1 MKDLKNNLYNEM
13 KKFKTIEEELSRMK
27 ELSGMKEDQKLI
39 DKSGFAR
46 INRMLWGGVS
56 SINSVGILTAENPQ
70 GQQLSPEENNK
81 RMKDLKTA
89 LGTYG
94 FIDVRGKFRTKE
106 GNNLIENSLIIPNLP
121 KETLFWLQKKFEQE
135 SVIYGKRKDKN
146 TFLFEYI
153 KNGNTEDKQ
162 EVILSKMEGNEEY
175 YSYLPKTSKKDGE
188 KIKYER
194 SFRIPFFDKVG
205 YRNPTGQGT
214 WEIIEYYG
222 FLGINLDNLPKDNK
236 EINLLLN
243 EIKKNEKELLI
254 EGLIPKYYW
263 VRRGIIN
270 NYIKTIKDI
279 IEQINN
285 SYFIDIENLPKG
297 NEKVLNILKEIREN
311 KKELIINNSLSDD
324 YIVRKYRIKEL
335 KNELK
340 DLIKEN
346 KIVKLTEEQLEEIT
360 KDQEV
365 YNYFLTYDKPF
376 IYSSPEVH
384 YKESLNKSKE
394 LFNHI
399 PKNFKKFCFEEYERQ
414 KN

>member
-1 MKDLKNNLYNEM
+1 MN
-13 KKFKTIEEELSRMK
+13 KFKTLNEEIDRIK
-27 ELSGMKEDQKLI
+27 ELSGIEKKESTQLI
-39 DKSGFAR
+39 DESGFAR
-46 INRMLWGGVS
+46 INRMLWGGVP

-81 RMKDLKTA
+81 RMKDLKTT

-94 FIDVRGKFRTKE
+94 FIDVKGKFRTKE

-121 KETLFWLQKKFEQE
+121 KETLLWLQKKFEQE
-135 SVIYGKRKDKN
+135 SVIYGERKDKN

-153 KNGNTEDKQ
+153 KNGNIEDKQ

>member
-121 KETLFWLQKKFEQE
+121 KETLLWLQKKFEQE
-135 SVIYGKRKDKN
+135 SVIYGERKDKN

-153 KNGNTEDKQ
+153 KNGNIEDKQ

>member
-1 MKDLKNNLYNEM
+1 MN
-13 KKFKTIEEELSRMK
+13 KFKTLNEEIDRIK
-27 ELSGMKEDQKLI
+27 ELSGIEKKESTQLI
-39 DKSGFAR
+39 DESGFAR
-46 INRMLWGGVS
+46 INRMLWGGVP

-81 RMKDLKTA
+81 RMKDLKTT

-94 FIDVRGKFRTKE
+94 FIDVKGKFRTKE

-194 SFRIPFFDKVG
+194 SFRIPFFDKIG
-205 YRNPTGQGT
+205 YRKSTNQGT
-214 WEIIEYYG
+214 WEITEHYG
-222 FLGINLDNLPKDNK
+222 FLDMNLEDLPKDNK

-254 EGLIPKYYW
+254 EGLISKYYW

-270 NYIKTIKDI
+270 ESIKIIKEILDQL
-279 IEQINN
+279 ENGFIN
-285 SYFIDIENLPKG
+285 IDIDNLPKG
-297 NEKVLNILKEIREN
+297 NEEVLILLKNIREN
-311 KKELIINNSLSDD
+311 KKRLIVNDSLSND
-324 YIVRKYRIKEL
+324 YIGKKHEINESIRRLKE
-335 KNELK
+335 
-340 DLIKEN
+340 LIKEN
-346 KIVKLTEEQLEEIT
+346 KIFKLTEEQLEEIT
-360 KDQEV
+360 KDQEI
-365 YNYFLTYDKPF
+365 YNYFLINDKPF
-376 IYSSPEVH
+376 IHATAEQH
-384 YKESLNKSKE
+384 YNQSKEKSLE

-399 PKNFKKFCFEEYERQ
+399 PKNFKQFCFEEYERN
-414 KN
+414 K

>member
-1 MKDLKNNLYNEM
+1 MN
-13 KKFKTIEEELSRMK
+13 KFKTLNEEIDRIK
-27 ELSGMKEDQKLI
+27 ELSGIEKKESTQLI
-39 DKSGFAR
+39 DESGFAR
-46 INRMLWGGVS
+46 INRMLWGGVP

-81 RMKDLKTA
+81 RMKDLKTT

-94 FIDVRGKFRTKE
+94 FIDVKGKFRTKE

>member
-1 MKDLKNNLYNEM
+1 MN
-13 KKFKTIEEELSRMK
+13 KFKTLNEEIDRIK
-27 ELSGMKEDQKLI
+27 ELSGIEKKESTQLI
-39 DKSGFAR
+39 DESGFAR
-46 INRMLWGGVS
+46 INRMLWGGVP

>member
-1 MKDLKNNLYNEM
+1 VKDLKNNLYNEM

-121 KETLFWLQKKFEQE
+121 KETLLWLQKKFEQE
-135 SVIYGKRKDKN
+135 SVIYGERKDKN

-153 KNGNTEDKQ
+153 KNGNIEDKQ